1 MVLRR
6 GVFTPRS
13 IQTLIQTAMARLEE
27 MGEPEQLAGFTV
39 PTAKSRE
46 DIELL
51 RGKEEY
57 SKYAEM
63 LFTCINRAIAAFRQE
78 NGEVPVKLAVCRF
91 SGSAFREL
99 WRLPSRTPRPNML

>member
-78 NGEVPVKLAVCRF
+78 NGEAWF
-91 SGSAFREL
+91 SQSYFPPLVRDRASSGTYLLKSF
-99 WRLPSRTPRPNML
+99 